1 VFEAIEDLAAGK
13 TDLLERPLLQQVGP
27 AKLLA
32 STKEYIRSEKSAKMR
47 EGFKGFVNLDVAKQN
62 LLHAWQSGV
71 LLVTGSDAGNPLV
84 LHGPTIHREMQL
96 WVDAGLPP
104 SVALQAATYS
114 AAKLLRAERRMGLI
128 RPGFEATMV
137 MISGDPLKDIHST
150 ENIQSVFLK
159 GERVDRSELFNQDK
173 Q

>member
-1 VFEAIEDLAAGK
+1 
-13 TDLLERPLLQQVGP
+13 
-27 AKLLA
+27 
-32 STKEYIRSEKSAKMR
+32 
-47 EGFKGFVNLDVAKQN
+47 
-62 LLHAWQSGV
+62 
-71 LLVTGSDAGNPLV
+71 
-84 LHGPTIHREMQL
+84 
-96 WVDAGLPP
+96 
-104 SVALQAATYS
+104 
-114 AAKLLRAERRMGLI
+114 MGLI